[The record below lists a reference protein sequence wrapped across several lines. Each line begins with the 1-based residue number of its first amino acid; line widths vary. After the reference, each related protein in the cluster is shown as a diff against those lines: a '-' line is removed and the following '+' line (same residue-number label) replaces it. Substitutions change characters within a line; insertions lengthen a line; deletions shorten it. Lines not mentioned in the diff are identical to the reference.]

1 MFCPRCGSSNSDTT
15 KFCRQC
21 GLPLTRVTDYV
32 ASGGTA
38 PLTHSPSSQ
47 SRITKSI
54 EWMTPKQQMI
64 VTILLLV
71 FSPAIFGVLDGL
83 IGIGGGLAGISAV
96 LMPIGIVL
104 AVFRYSYQKRHLRK
118 PQVQQNQP
126 QPLLQPEP
134 YNPPI
139 ATPPTNPIATPVQGS
154 VTEDE
159 TQRFPGQEGLRN
171 IRK

>member
-21 GLPLTRVTDYV
+21 GLPLTQVTDYV

-38 PLTHSPSSQ
+38 PLTHSPSSS

-54 EWMTPKQQMI
+54 EWMTPKQQLV
-64 VTILLLV
+64 VTILLLT
-71 FSPAIFGVLDGL
+71 FLPAIFGVFEGMIGL
-83 IGIGGGLAGISAV
+83 GGGLAGISAV

-104 AVFRYSYQKRHLRK
+104 AIFRYSYQKRHLGR
-118 PQVQQNQP
+118 QQIQNSQP
-126 QPLLQPEP
+126 QPLLQPESS
-134 YNPPI
+134 NQPI
-139 ATPPTNPIATPVQGS
+139 YTPPTNPIATPVQGS

-159 TQRFPGQEGLRN
+159 TQRFPGKKDYENR
-171 IRK
+171 R